1 MIPAPVKALLEG
13 RFRRPSAPVPGEDQ
27 DSSPSIDTT
36 ELQKAA
42 QWAGISNT
50 RNLTLEAVEQRRL
63 QLWVIA
69 VIILFAI
76 AAALAIVLSPDKPHL
91 PAWIT
96 PAMVQISS
104 LILVILFGG
113 YALEKELCLRRLTS
127 LLLSERI
134 LTNSLLT
141 RVREFNILLEA
152 GKSMNLELNLT
163 DVLKTIT
170 RCTRELLNARGT
182 KIMLSMGD
190 QEFRTVTE
198 VGKSSSS
205 DEFVAQ
211 LVRVKKQAALSK
223 AQDRGPK
230 SGSDLMCV
238 PLIHR
243 EEFFGVIVVTSSHGR
258 RYTQHDL
265 RALSL
270 FGEQAASAVANAKF
284 YEEQRLFAFRSSFQ
298 ASHDGLTR
306 LPSRNFFLES
316 LKNLIRDRKQ
326 SGEPFAML
334 FIDMDRFKRINDGLG
349 HAAGDAVL
357 MECGIRIRRAIR
369 HKDLAARFGGDE
381 FVVLAPHAD
390 SRKSAIELANRI
402 VQSVATTIQ
411 VSSREVR
418 LACSIGIAMW
428 NPDIDAETFIGN
440 ADMAAQKAK
449 SQVGS
454 IVVYNES
461 MRSRALDD
469 IKLEL
474 SLKQA
479 LDKSLLADYYQP
491 IVTLDGTDSYAGI
504 EALVRW
510 CPPGEEPVPAR
521 SFIATAHRT
530 GLLPDMDKWVL
541 DKACETGKRLAGAG
555 NGKPCPVHVNVHP
568 SHLRSSGLIR
578 RFEQALEHHDLAPER
593 LVLEITEYAVVDDSA
608 SVRNTLKSL
617 KKLGLQLALDDF
629 GVGFSS
635 LSYLTRLPIDI
646 LKVDQSFVAG
656 LGDSTQ
662 ESLLIETIMKMGDL
676 LNLKVIAEGIETE
689 YQMKALRNLG
699 CSYGQGNYLASPMVA
714 DDVLSHA
721 SVNNEWNRETDETV
735 PTGGVDM
742 VVRESG

>member
-1 MIPAPVKALLEG
+1 MNSLRPRPAAG
-13 RFRRPSAPVPGEDQ
+13 REDQ
-27 DSSPSIDTT
+27 AEPQSGKTI
-36 ELQKAA
+36 ELEKAA
-42 QWAGISNT
+42 QWAGIADT
-50 RNLTLEAVEQRRL
+50 RNLTLESVEQRRI
-63 QLWVIA
+63 QLW
-69 VIILFAI
+69 AI
-76 AAALAIVLSPDKPHL
+76 AIVVLLSVATALALVLLPDKPLL
-91 PAWIT
+91 PEWIT
-96 PAMVQISS
+96 PAEVQVGS
-104 LILVILFGG
+104 LLLVILFGG
-113 YALEKELCLRRLTS
+113 YALEKELYLHRLTR
-127 LLLSERI
+127 LLLNERV
-134 LTNSLLT
+134 LNESLLT
-141 RVREFNILLEA
+141 RVREVNILLEA
-152 GKSMNLELNLT
+152 SRSMNTELNLN

-170 RCTRELLNARGT
+170 SCTRELLNARGV
-182 KIMLSMGD
+182 KLMLSMGE
-190 QEFRTVTE
+190 QEFRTVAE

-205 DEFVAQ
+205 DEFLAQ
-211 LVRVKKQAALSK
+211 LVRVKREAALSHVTS
-223 AQDRGPK
+223 RGR
-230 SGSDLMCV
+230 SRRRNDLMCV

-243 EEFFGVIVVTSSHGR
+243 DEFFGVIMVTSRSDQ
-258 RYTQHDL
+258 RYTEHDL

-316 LKNLIRDRKQ
+316 LKNLIQKRKQ
-326 SGEPFAML
+326 NDGEPFAML
-334 FIDMDRFKRINDGLG
+334 FIDLDRFKRINDGLG

-381 FVVLAPHAD
+381 FVVLAPHARN
-390 SRKSAIELANRI
+390 RKKAIDLAKRI
-402 VQSVATTIQ
+402 IASVATTIQ

-418 LACSIGIAMW
+418 LGCSIGIAIW

-449 SQVGS
+449 SQFGS

-461 MRSRALDD
+461 MRSRALDE
-469 IKLEL
+469 IKLEQ

-479 LDKSLLADYYQP
+479 LDKSLLAAYYQP

-510 CPPGEEPVPAR
+510 CPPDEDPVPAS

-530 GLLPDMDKWVL
+530 GLLPDMDTWVL
-541 DKACETGKRLAGAG
+541 DKACETGKRLAPAA
-555 NGKPCPVHVNVHP
+555 NGRPVPVHVNIHP
-568 SHLRSSGLIR
+568 SHLRSTGLIR
-578 RFEQALEHHDLAPER
+578 RFEQALEAHEMPPEQ
-593 LVLEITEYAVVDDSA
+593 LVLEITEYAVVENS
-608 SVRNTLKSL
+608 SGVRNTLKSL
-617 KKLGLQLALDDF
+617 KKLGVQLALDDF

-676 LNLKVIAEGIETE
+676 LNLKVIAEGVETE
-689 YQMKALRNLG
+689 YQMKSLRHLG
-699 CSYGQGNYLASPMVA
+699 CNYGQGNYLAKPMVA
-714 DDVLSHA
+714 DDI
-721 SVNNEWNRETDETV
+721 VNHRPGPAPWDPSPED
-735 PTGGVDM
+735 
-742 VVRESG
+742 VVALGSQVV